1 MKTSSLTVLHISTE
15 LGWQGGEQQAF
26 YLAEGLRQRGHRSVV
41 MARRNGAFAK
51 RMQANYFPV
60 HTFRRRGRGPDSLWL
75 LRRLVAK
82 LRPNVVHAHD
92 GHGLTAAGLATLGL
106 GRKPLCVASRRVAFP
121 IRSPAKFCHFAD
133 GVIGISTAVME
144 ACRKAGISES
154 KLQMVHSGIDR
165 DRMRGGSRER
175 GRKILGLQNNEKLLL
190 TIASLTECKGHAHLL
205 TGMPQI
211 FERFP
216 EAHLALVG
224 QGELKPSLCD
234 LVTDLGIA
242 NRVHFLGFRNDV
254 SDLLCAADLFVMPSV
269 EEGLC
274 TSLLD
279 AMGQG
284 IPVVTTSAGGIKDA
298 VGYDCEDGPYAYVV
312 PPQNSQLLCDGIM
325 AALSQPDK
333 AKYLALQAS
342 KHLASNFTHC
352 QMVEGTIS
360 AYRNWLMAPAKR
372 SA

>member
-1 MKTSSLTVLHISTE
+1 MKISPLTVLHISTE

-41 MARRNGAFAK
+41 VARRNGAFAR
-51 RMQANYFPV
+51 RMQANHFPV

-82 LRPNVVHAHD
+82 LHPDVLHAHD
-92 GHGLTAAGLATLGL
+92 GHGLTAVGLATLGL
-106 GRKPLCVASRRVAFP
+106 HRRPLRVASRRVVFP
-121 IRSPAKFCHFAD
+121 IRSPAKFSHFAD

-144 ACRKAGISES
+144 VCKRAGIPES
-154 KLQMVHSGIDR
+154 RLQMVHSGIDR

-175 GRKILGLQNNEKLLL
+175 GRQILGLHDNEKLLL
-190 TIASLTECKGHAHLL
+190 TVASLTACKGHAHLL
-205 TGMPQI
+205 AGMPQI
-211 FERFP
+211 LERFP

-224 QGELKPSLCD
+224 QGELKTSLCNQ
-234 LVTDLGIA
+234 VADLGIA
-242 NRVHFLGFRNDV
+242 NRVHFLGYRTDI
-254 SDLLCAADLFVMPSV
+254 SDLLCAADLFVMPSI

-279 AMGQG
+279 AMGQS

-312 PPQNSQLLCDGIM
+312 PPKNSQLLCDGIID
-325 AALSQPDK
+325 ALSQPAK

-342 KHLASNFTHC
+342 KHLASNFTHS

-360 AYRNWLMAPAKR
+360 AYRTWLTTPAKR
-372 SA
+372 CA